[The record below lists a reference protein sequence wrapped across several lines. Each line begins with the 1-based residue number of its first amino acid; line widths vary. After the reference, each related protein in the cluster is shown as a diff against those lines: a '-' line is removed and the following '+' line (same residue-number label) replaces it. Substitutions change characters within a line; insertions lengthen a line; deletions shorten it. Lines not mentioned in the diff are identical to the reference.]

1 MLAVPMT
8 SRDRTI
14 GVIEVIN
21 KREGSFDERDQ
32 RLATALAA
40 QAAVAIDNAR
50 LYARLADAVVT
61 TRMSYPGFAE

>member
-1 MLAVPMT
+1 MA

-21 KREGSFDERDQ
+21 KRDGSFDERDQ
-32 RLATALAA
+32 RVTTALAA

-61 TRMSYPGFAE
+61 TRMSYPVFAE